1 MFYFKKIIFLFLFS
15 IAANAQLARPFVD
28 VSVNRESL
36 SGNNTIFNC
45 GLGVEFRIL
54 KFISPEISA
63 GFSLKNEIEK
73 ASFDSNNIINGISFS
88 KANSLNFGFCP
99 KILIYTEEEN
109 HYSISILPKYSFS
122 KINASIDYAT
132 VQPNLD
138 IVLPFKNEIASAN
151 VHSFTIGV
159 GFYVN
164 LDKKMQQSLAFN
176 LYINNIDFGKALNQ
190 FEKLNNSIITK
201 NYLGFG
207 IIYYFSFSSDYEI
220 KKNPPLPREQ
230 CH

>member
-1 MFYFKKIIFLFLFS
+1 MCYFKKIIFLFLFS

-28 VSVNRESL
+28 ISVNRESL
-36 SGNNTIFNC
+36 SGNNTILNC

-54 KFISPEISA
+54 KFMSPEISA
-63 GFSLKNEIEK
+63 GFSLKNENEK

-88 KANSLNFGFCP
+88 KAKSLNLSFCP
-99 KILIYTEEEN
+99 KIMIYTEEEN

-122 KINASIDYAT
+122 KINATIDYAT

-159 GFYVN
+159 GFNIN
-164 LDKKMQQSLAFN
+164 LDEKLQQSLAFN
-176 LYINNIDFGKALNQ
+176 LYLNNIDFGKALNQ
-190 FEKLNNSIITK
+190 FDKLNNSINTK

-207 IIYYFSFSSDYEI
+207 IIYYFSLYPNSEKI
-220 KKNPPLPREQ
+220 INKPQQK
-230 CH
+230 

>member
-1 MFYFKKIIFLFLFS
+1 MWYFKKIIFLLLFS
-15 IAANAQLARPFVD
+15 MAANAQLARPFVD

-45 GLGVEFRIL
+45 GLGIEFRIL

-73 ASFDSNNIINGISFS
+73 ATFDSNNILNGYSFS
-88 KANSLNFGFCP
+88 KANSINFSFCP
-99 KILIYTEEEN
+99 KIFIYTEAEN

-132 VQPNLD
+132 VQNLD

-159 GFYVN
+159 GFNIN
-164 LDKKMQQSLAFN
+164 LDKEMQQSLAFN
-176 LYINNIDFGKALNQ
+176 LYLNNIDFGKALNQ
-190 FEKLNNSIITK
+190 FDKLNNSVNTK

-207 IIYYFSFSSDYEI
+207 IIYYLSLSTNSENKKQSDT
-220 KKNPPLPREQ
+220 NSN
-230 CH
+230 

>member
-1 MFYFKKIIFLFLFS
+1 MWYFKKIIFLLLFS

-45 GLGVEFRIL
+45 GLGIEFRIL

-73 ASFDSNNIINGISFS
+73 ASFDNNNILNGYSFS
-88 KANSLNFGFCP
+88 KANSINFSFCP

-132 VQPNLD
+132 VQNLE

-151 VHSFTIGV
+151 VHSFTIGM
-159 GFYVN
+159 GFNIN
-164 LDKKMQQSLAFN
+164 LDKEMQQSLAFN
-176 LYINNIDFGKALNQ
+176 LYLNNIDFGKALNQ
-190 FEKLNNSIITK
+190 FEKLNNSVNTK

-207 IIYYFSFSSDYEI
+207 LIYYFSLTSNYEN
-220 KKNPPLPREQ
+220 KKQKDTNSN
-230 CH
+230 

>member
-1 MFYFKKIIFLFLFS
+1 MCYFKKIIFLFLFS
-15 IAANAQLARPFVD
+15 IAANAQLARPFID
-28 VSVNRESL
+28 ISANREAL
-36 SGNNTIFNC
+36 SGKNTIFNC
-45 GLGVEFRIL
+45 GLGAEFRIL
-54 KFISPEISA
+54 KFISPEIRA

-73 ASFDSNNIINGISFS
+73 TSFDSNNIINGISYA
-88 KANSLNFGFCP
+88 KAYSLNLSFCP

-109 HYSISILPKYSFS
+109 HYSFSILPKYSFS

-159 GFYVN
+159 GFNIN
-164 LDKKMQQSLAFN
+164 LDEKMQQSLAFN
-176 LYINNIDFGKALNQ
+176 LYLNNIDFGKALNQ
-190 FEKLNNSIITK
+190 FDKLNNSINTK

-207 IIYYFSFSSDYEI
+207 IIYYLSLSTNSEI
-220 KKNPPLPREQ
+220 KKQSDTNSN
-230 CH
+230 

>member
-1 MFYFKKIIFLFLFS
+1 MWYFKKIIFLLLFS

-45 GLGVEFRIL
+45 GLGIEFRIL

-73 ASFDSNNIINGISFS
+73 ASFDNNNILNGYSFS
-88 KANSLNFGFCP
+88 KANSINFSFCP

-132 VQPNLD
+132 VQNLE

-151 VHSFTIGV
+151 VHSFTIGM
-159 GFYVN
+159 GFNIN
-164 LDKKMQQSLAFN
+164 LDKEMQQSLAFN
-176 LYINNIDFGKALNQ
+176 LYLNNIDFGKALNR
-190 FEKLNNSIITK
+190 FDKLNNSVNTK

-207 IIYYFSFSSDYEI
+207 IIYYLSLSTNSENKKQSDT
-220 KKNPPLPREQ
+220 NSN
-230 CH
+230 

>member
-1 MFYFKKIIFLFLFS
+1 MCYFKKIIFLLLFS

-45 GLGVEFRIL
+45 GLGIEFRIL
-54 KFISPEISA
+54 RFISPEISA

-73 ASFDSNNIINGISFS
+73 ASFDSNNILNGYSFS
-88 KANSLNFGFCP
+88 KANSINFSFCP

-132 VQPNLD
+132 VQNLD
-138 IVLPFKNEIASAN
+138 IILPFKNEIASAN

-159 GFYVN
+159 GFNIN
-164 LDKKMQQSLAFN
+164 LDKEMQQTLAFN
-176 LYINNIDFGKALNQ
+176 LYLNNIDFGKALNQ
-190 FEKLNNSIITK
+190 FEKLNNSVNTK

-207 IIYYFSFSSDYEI
+207 LIYYFSFSSDHVV
-220 KKNPPLPREQ
+220 KK
-230 CH
+230 

>member
-1 MFYFKKIIFLFLFS
+1 MWYFKKIIFLLLFS

-45 GLGVEFRIL
+45 GLGIEFRIL

-73 ASFDSNNIINGISFS
+73 ASFDSNNILNGYSFS
-88 KANSLNFGFCP
+88 KANSINFSFCP

-132 VQPNLD
+132 VQNLE

-151 VHSFTIGV
+151 VHSFTIGM
-159 GFYVN
+159 GFNIN
-164 LDKKMQQSLAFN
+164 LDKEMQQSLAFN
-176 LYINNIDFGKALNQ
+176 LYLNNIDFGKALNR
-190 FEKLNNSIITK
+190 FDKLNNSVNTK

-207 IIYYFSFSSDYEI
+207 IIYYLSLSTNSENKKQSDT
-220 KKNPPLPREQ
+220 NSN
-230 CH
+230 

>member
-1 MFYFKKIIFLFLFS
+1 MWYFKKIIFLLLFS

-45 GLGVEFRIL
+45 GLGIEFRIL
-54 KFISPEISA
+54 RFISPEISA

-73 ASFDSNNIINGISFS
+73 ASFDSNNILNGYSFS
-88 KANSLNFGFCP
+88 KANSINFSFCP

-132 VQPNLD
+132 VQNLE
-138 IVLPFKNEIASAN
+138 IVLPFKNEIASTN

-159 GFYVN
+159 GFNIN
-164 LDKKMQQSLAFN
+164 LDKEMQQTLAFN
-176 LYINNIDFGKALNQ
+176 LYLNNIDFGKALNQ
-190 FEKLNNSIITK
+190 FEKLNNSVNTK

-207 IIYYFSFSSDYEI
+207 LIYYFSFSSDHVV
-220 KKNPPLPREQ
+220 KK
-230 CH
+230 